1 MLTKVGQH
9 AGGKAE
15 NWRSRSNLT
24 SPRTH
29 SLPPTDFFKSI
40 KASRHHKKSLFTTLN
55 SKIYQNQFICVVD
68 AVEMST
74 QAALGQKA
82 LEAKDYSGAIN
93 HYTEALKSSNSPLWL
108 TQRSTAYQREGA
120 HELALHDA
128 EDAVLSAISRGK
140 RELIAAA
147 QMRRAIALYSLGRYG
162 DARLCFTWVRK
173 LNEKEKGLG
182 MWQAKVVAEFEK
194 LDEAADGRKVTIK
207 EVPDKVDRA
216 PKEPEFKAS
225 TASEKTP
232 AADSKAAASGGTT
245 ITATTAAPTQTPKDK
260 IRHEWYQS
268 SSKVTIT
275 IFAKNVPK
283 DQADIQIGVQSVRLP
298 IPQNSTWLCVNA
310 A

>member
-1 MLTKVGQH
+1 
-9 AGGKAE
+9 
-15 NWRSRSNLT
+15 
-24 SPRTH
+24 
-29 SLPPTDFFKSI
+29 
-40 KASRHHKKSLFTTLN
+40 
-55 SKIYQNQFICVVD
+55 
-68 AVEMST
+68 MST

-82 LEAKDYSGAIN
+82 LEAKDYSGAVK

-162 DARLCFTWVRK
+162 DARLCFTWARK

-182 MWQAKVVAEFEK
+182 MWQAKVVAEFDK
-194 LDEAADGRKVTIK
+194 LDEEAEGRKVAIK

-216 PKEPEFKAS
+216 PKQPQSEAS
-225 TASEKTP
+225 VASENAP
-232 AADSKAAASGGTT
+232 AADAKVPTSGRTT
-245 ITATTAAPTQTPKDK
+245 STTTTAAAAQTPKDK

-283 DQADIQIGVQSVRLP
+283 DQADIQIGAQSVRVPFYHKLHPLGYMLTLP
-298 IPQNSTWLCVNA
+298 SWMSPFQQAQDAITTSHYYHFLRQLIHLKAHTP
-310 A
+310 

>member
-1 MLTKVGQH
+1 
-9 AGGKAE
+9 
-15 NWRSRSNLT
+15 
-24 SPRTH
+24 
-29 SLPPTDFFKSI
+29 
-40 KASRHHKKSLFTTLN
+40 
-55 SKIYQNQFICVVD
+55 
-68 AVEMST
+68 MST

-82 LEAKDYSGAIN
+82 LESKDYSGAIK

-182 MWQAKVVAEFEK
+182 MWQAKVVTEYDK
-194 LDEAADGRKVTIK
+194 LDEESEGRKITIK

-216 PKEPEFKAS
+216 PKEPE
-225 TASEKTP
+225 
-232 AADSKAAASGGTT
+232 SKATAASGNAPAAAAAAAAAAAVTVPASGVTT
-245 ITATTAAPTQTPKDK
+245 STTATAPHQTPKDK
-260 IRHEWYQS
+260 IRHEWFQS

-283 DQADIQIGVQSVRLP
+283 DKADIQIGAQSVRQP
-298 IPQNSTWLCVNA
+298 FS
-310 A
+310 

>member
-1 MLTKVGQH
+1 
-9 AGGKAE
+9 
-15 NWRSRSNLT
+15 
-24 SPRTH
+24 
-29 SLPPTDFFKSI
+29 
-40 KASRHHKKSLFTTLN
+40 
-55 SKIYQNQFICVVD
+55 
-68 AVEMST
+68 MST

-82 LEAKDYSGAIN
+82 LEAKDYSGAVK

-162 DARLCFTWVRK
+162 DARLCFTWARK

-182 MWQAKVVAEFEK
+182 MWQAKVVAEFDK
-194 LDEAADGRKVTIK
+194 LDEGAEGRKIAIK

-216 PKEPEFKAS
+216 PKEPQYEAS
-225 TASEKTP
+225 VASENAP
-232 AADSKAAASGGTT
+232 AADAKVPPSCRTT
-245 ITATTAAPTQTPKDK
+245 STTTTAAAAQTPKDK

-283 DQADIQIGVQSVRLP
+283 DQADIQIGAQSVRLP
-298 IPQNSTWLCVNA
+298 LSQITSTCLYANA

>member
-1 MLTKVGQH
+1 
-9 AGGKAE
+9 
-15 NWRSRSNLT
+15 
-24 SPRTH
+24 
-29 SLPPTDFFKSI
+29 
-40 KASRHHKKSLFTTLN
+40 
-55 SKIYQNQFICVVD
+55 
-68 AVEMST
+68 MST

-82 LEAKDYSGAIN
+82 LEAKDYSGAIK
-93 HYTEALKSSNSPLWL
+93 HYTEALKFSNSPLWL

-182 MWQAKVVAEFEK
+182 MWQAKVVAEFDK
-194 LDEAADGRKVTIK
+194 LDEEADGRKTTIK
-207 EVPDKVDRA
+207 EVPDKMDRA
-216 PKEPEFKAS
+216 PNETEFKAN
-225 TASEKTP
+225 TISEKAP
-232 AADSKAAASGGTT
+232 AT
-245 ITATTAAPTQTPKDK
+245 ITKLPVGVTTGSSSTTTLAQTPKDK

-268 SSKVTIT
+268 SSNVTIT

-283 DQADIQIGVQSVRLP
+283 DKADIQIGALSVR
-298 IPQNSTWLCVNA
+298 SSVNQ
-310 A
+310 

>member
-1 MLTKVGQH
+1 
-9 AGGKAE
+9 
-15 NWRSRSNLT
+15 
-24 SPRTH
+24 
-29 SLPPTDFFKSI
+29 
-40 KASRHHKKSLFTTLN
+40 
-55 SKIYQNQFICVVD
+55 
-68 AVEMST
+68 MST

-82 LEAKDYSGAIN
+82 LEAKDYSGAIK

-140 RELIAAA
+140 RELIATA

-162 DARLCFTWVRK
+162 DARMCFTWARK

-182 MWQAKVVAEFEK
+182 MWQAKVVAEFDK
-194 LDEAADGRKVTIK
+194 LDEDADGRKVKIK

-216 PKEPEFKAS
+216 LKEPESKA
-225 TASEKTP
+225 TTTSEKMPVDEAKVP
-232 AADSKAAASGGTT
+232 ASVTSGPM
-245 ITATTAAPTQTPKDK
+245 ITTAPAQTPKDK

-283 DQADIQIGVQSVRLP
+283 DQADIQIGAQSVRF
-298 IPQNSTWLCVNA
+298 PQSKLGHVLMFV
-310 A
+310 